1 MKYNL
6 LDDLS
11 LLSTIP
17 VKIIN
22 NLTKTC
28 QTILVEDIVEN
39 IYTEDTICEI
49 DIGIGVL
56 YVKYLDDNFSY
67 IFKPSE
73 DFNKELQECV
83 KNNKKPLKELV
94 SEKLSNNI
102 LKTYKELI

>member
-1 MKYNL
+1 MKYNI

-11 LLSTIP
+11 ALSTIP
-17 VKIIN
+17 IKIIN

-28 QTILVEDIVEN
+28 QTILVENIVEN
-39 IYTEDTICEI
+39 ICTEDTVCEL

-56 YVKYLDDNFSY
+56 YVKYLDGTFSY

-73 DFNKELQECV
+73 DFNEELHECA
-83 KNNKKPLKELV
+83 KNNNKPLKELV

>member
-1 MKYNL
+1 MKYNI

-11 LLSTIP
+11 VVSTIP
-17 VKIIN
+17 IKIIN

-28 QTILVEDIVEN
+28 QTILVENIVEN
-39 IYTEDTICEI
+39 IYTEDIVCEL

-56 YVKYLDDNFSY
+56 YVKYLDGNFSY
-67 IFKPSE
+67 TFKPSE
-73 DFNKELQECV
+73 DFNEELQECV